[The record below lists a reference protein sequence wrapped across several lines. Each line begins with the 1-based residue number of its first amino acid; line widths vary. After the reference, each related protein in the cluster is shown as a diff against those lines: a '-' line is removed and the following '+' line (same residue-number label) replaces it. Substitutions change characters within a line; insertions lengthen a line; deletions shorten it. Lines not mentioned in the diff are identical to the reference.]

1 MNEGEDKGR
10 KGRIP
15 TGGSDKLEMRNR
27 RELSLSEQVRDFN
40 SGRDEDVCF
49 QH

>member
-10 KGRIP
+10 KGRIL

-27 RELSLSEQVRDFN
+27 RELSLRASERF
-40 SGRDEDVCF
+40 
-49 QH
+49 